1 MLIEIKSALDILI
14 NKYTDTDLST
24 ESVLEVEVKQ
34 RGGGLWSNGG
44 LKVELVSLQD
54 VINVFGLPVHDS
66 PEKCTM
72 IRTIVSA
79 IKSNKVLLCGNLW
92 LNNADNI
99 LLTLALSN
107 ISSDVLT
114 PSFQQDII
122 VLLPPSSDRHHHQ
135 PGLPQLTE
143 KRQTSQSY
151 KNNRAALNMNLNLS
165 PLLENLLSFLVAR
178 NFNS

>member
-1 MLIEIKSALDILI
+1 
-14 NKYTDTDLST
+14 
-24 ESVLEVEVKQ
+24 
-34 RGGGLWSNGG
+34 
-44 LKVELVSLQD
+44 
-54 VINVFGLPVHDS
+54 
-66 PEKCTM
+66 M

-122 VLLPPSSDRHHHQ
+122 VLLPPCSDQHHHH
-135 PGLPQLTE
+135 PGLPQLAE

-151 KNNRAALNMNLNLS
+151 KNNRGLEYESQPVPPFGKFIVFLS
-165 PLLENLLSFLVAR
+165 CS
-178 NFNS
+178 